1 MKRLVPPAIGAA
13 ALAIALVVST
23 AGAASHKPVK
33 LEFWS
38 PYSSKREIANYQA
51 AFKGFQ
57 TKYPWITVHGVGN
70 IKDEKLT
77 AAIHA
82 GNAPDAVL
90 SFSPNNVGT
99 FCSTGAFQSLN
110 DRIKKDKLDLSQ
122 FPKATTAYTG
132 YQGNQCALPALADA
146 TGLYFNRTQFKKAGI
161 AGPPKTLSELFADA
175 KKLTVKNAD
184 GSLKVVG
191 INPFMGHYE
200 PFSDALR
207 IAYGAPWFDASGKPV
222 LGKDPRW
229 TALVTWQKKLVD
241 FYGYDNLVKFNAAS
255 QDEFGPQNDFE
266 VGRVAMQYDGEWR
279 TAFIADEAKT
289 LKYGTAPFPAADSA
303 PGQYG
308 AASVGGNIVGIPKGS
323 KHPDEAWL
331 LIKFLATDTDSLVAQ
346 SLSLHNLPTTKASLA
361 KTAKAGADPR
371 FAVFFKIFNN
381 PKSEFNPITPI
392 GQQYGDDLT
401 SFFTKWQAGTIKDAA
416 KGLADVDKQI
426 VGQLAQAGGSG
437 AP

>member
-1 MKRLVPPAIGAA
+1 MKRLVPTAIGAA
-13 ALAIALVVST
+13 VLAIVLTIGS

-38 PYSSKREIANYQA
+38 PFSTKREISQYQI
-51 AFKGFQ
+51 GFADFQ
-57 TKYPWITVHGVGN
+57 KKYPWITVHGVGN

-77 AAIHA
+77 AAIRA

-99 FCSTGAFQSLN
+99 FCSTGAFEPLN
-110 DRIKKDKLDLSQ
+110 DRIKKDHLDLGQ
-122 FPKATTAYTG
+122 FPKATAAYTG
-132 YQGNQCALPALADA
+132 YKGNQCALPALADA
-146 TGLYFNRTQFKKAGI
+146 NGLYFNTAMFKKAGI
-161 AGPPKTLSELFADA
+161 ARPPRTLSELYADA
-175 KKLTVKNAD
+175 KKLTVLNAD

-207 IAYGAPWFDASGKPV
+207 IAYGAPWFDAKGKPV
-222 LGKDPRW
+222 LSRDRRW
-229 TALVTWQKKLVD
+229 AALATWQKKLVD
-241 FYGYDNLVKFNAAS
+241 LYGYDKLVKFNAAS

-266 VGRVAMQYDGEWR
+266 AGRVAMQYDGEWR
-279 TAFIADEAKT
+279 TAFLADEAPK
-289 LKYGTAPFPAADSA
+289 LHYGTAPFPAADDA

-308 AASVGGNIVGIPKGS
+308 ASSVAGNIVGIPKGS
-323 KHPDEAWL
+323 KHADEAWL
-331 LIKFLATDTDSLVAQ
+331 LIRFLATDTKTLVKQ

-361 KTAKAGADPR
+361 KTAAAGADPR

-381 PKSEFNPITPI
+381 PRSEFNPITPI

-401 SFFTKWQAGTIKDAA
+401 TFLTRWQAGSIKDLA
-416 KGLADVDKQI
+416 KGLADLDSQI
-426 VGQLAQAGGSG
+426 QGQLEQAGSG